1 MNSLVTG
8 ATGFVGSNLVEALNA
23 KGWPVRALRRAT
35 SSLRAL
41 DGLRFDTA
49 VGDVTDFDSL
59 GPAMRDIACVF
70 HVAAALDRSRLGVD
84 ALYRVNVGG
93 THNVLKA
100 ALGAGVK
107 RVVITSS
114 VAALGQPDWRKPASE
129 GHQFNLRPSQFH
141 YGNSKVLA
149 EQVALQYAAR
159 GLEVVIVNPAVILG
173 PRDVNLVSG
182 GIILELRRHAIPVYP
197 PGGVA
202 VIDVADV
209 CAGHIAAAE
218 RGRPGARYIL
228 SGQNLWH
235 RELLGMAAD
244 IVGRRRPCIK
254 LPTAVQALAQPLD
267 FARQWLGLRTPLTG
281 EYLRMSTGTYWFDNT
296 RARTELGLNPRP
308 AREALRRT
316 YAWYMANGVL

>member
-35 SSLRAL
+35 SSLKAL
-41 DGLRFDTA
+41 DGLGFQTA

-59 GPAMRDIACVF
+59 GPALRDIACVF
-70 HVAAALDRSRLGVD
+70 HVAAALDRSLVGVD
-84 ALYRVNVGG
+84 ALYRINVGG
-93 THNVLKA
+93 TSNVLKA
-100 ALGAGVK
+100 ALRAGVK

-114 VAALGQPDWRKPASE
+114 VAALGQPGWRAPADE
-129 GHQFNLRPSQFH
+129 GHQFNLSPSQFH
-141 YGNSKVLA
+141 YGYSKVLA

-182 GIILELRRHAIPVYP
+182 GIIVEMKRHAIPVYP
-197 PGGVA
+197 PGGVS

-228 SGQNLWH
+228 SGENLWH
-235 RELLGMAAD
+235 RELLGMSAD
-244 IVGRRRPCIK
+244 VVGRRRPFIK
-254 LPTAVQALAQPLD
+254 LPAAVRVLAGPLD
-267 FARQWLGLRTPLTG
+267 FARQRLGFKTALTG
-281 EYLRMSTGTYWFDNT
+281 EYLRMSTGTFWFDNT
-296 RARTELGLNPRP
+296 RARAELGLNPRS
-308 AREALRRT
+308 AREALQRT
-316 YAWYMANGVL
+316 YDWYVANGVL